1 MTKKDLNLTGWEYD
15 AMAAAYKRGDF
26 VLSVNDNGRGCE
38 YYYLMLRSKEHPEL
52 DCGIEL
58 YRLDNVE
65 PRCEECCRNAKEK
78 LGITLN
84 F

>member
-26 VLSVNDNGRGCE
+26 VLSVNVTGRGCL
-38 YYYLMLRSKEHPEL
+38 YYLLMLRNKEHPEL
-52 DCGIEL
+52 DCSIEL
-58 YRLDNVE
+58 RSLDDVE
-65 PRCEECCRNAKEK
+65 PICKDCCRIVKAR